1 MARLVPS
8 KNFCLQKQAKSTLI
22 RKNKK
27 YSEQSKNMQDFSKI
41 KAKTDKK
48 PLLTVEAFQH
58 AVEGRV
64 AARDH
69 WLGKLSALTEASITD
84 VFNQVPASCISE
96 SAREFAALMV
106 MENRRRLLE

>member
-1 MARLVPS
+1 MLDNERYERLNTKDKNRQIPCFVRKAR
-8 KNFCLQKQAKSTLI
+8 
-22 RKNKK
+22 
-27 YSEQSKNMQDFSKI
+27 SELF

-48 PLLTVEAFQH
+48 PLFTVEAFQH

-69 WLGKLSALTEASITD
+69 WLGKLSALTEDSITD

-96 SAREFAALMV
+96 CAREFAALMV
-106 MENRRRLLE
+106 MENRRRLLEND